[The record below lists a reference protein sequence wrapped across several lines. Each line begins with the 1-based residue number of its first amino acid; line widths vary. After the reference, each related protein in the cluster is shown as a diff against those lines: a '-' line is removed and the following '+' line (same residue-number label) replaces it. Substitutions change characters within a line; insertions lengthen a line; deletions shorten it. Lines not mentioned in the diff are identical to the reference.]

1 MEANMNFIDKDDPR
15 EAPESGDKKPQP
27 DKK

>member
-1 MEANMNFIDKDDPR
+1 MEAKMNFIDKDDPQ